1 MYSRME
7 GVEFFEGTE
16 KLMEVW
22 WSPVLGDDGTF
33 ADLRTVSREKWSEM
47 LSLVNCTIIS
57 EKRNDDMIA
66 YILSESS
73 MFVSR
78 ERLILK
84 TCGQT
89 TLLCCIKPLLELA
102 KIECGL
108 SNVRDFFYSR
118 MNYQAP
124 NLQSVP
130 HQTFDQEVQW
140 LDQLFSDGAGYA
152 LGRLNGPDTWYL
164 YTLDNTLPGVNEP
177 DQTLEILMLDLDKE
191 TMNKFYKS
199 VYSDADEV
207 TEVTGI
213 ANLLPGAVIDAALFD
228 PCGYSANGLLSISA
242 LKNVSRPEWFPN
254 VEHLR
259 DSYFNIHITPQ
270 EECSYVSFETNVKV
284 SCYKELIR
292 KVLETFKP
300 GRFLMTLFA
309 NEAKTLWGTSGFS
322 MHLTS
327 YNPGRNQEFQQK
339 PATSKFH
346 HLLSKIITACF
357 LY

>member
-228 PCGYSANGLLSISA
+228 PCGYSANGLLS
-242 LKNVSRPEWFPN
+242 
-254 VEHLR
+254 

>member
-1 MYSRME
+1 ME
-7 GVEFFEGTE
+7 GMEFFEGTE

-22 WSPVLGDDGTF
+22 WSPVLRDDGTF

-108 SNVRDFFYSR
+108 SNVRR
-118 MNYQAP
+118 
-124 NLQSVP
+124 
-130 HQTFDQEVQW
+130 
-140 LDQLFSDGAGYA
+140 
-152 LGRLNGPDTWYL
+152 YL

-213 ANLLPGAVIDAALFD
+213 SNLLPGAVIDAALFD

-242 LKNVSRPEWFPN
+242 QKNNVSRPEWFPN

-270 EECSYVSFETNVKV
+270 EECSYVSFETNVKL

-309 NEAKTLWGTSGFS
+309 NEGAPCGFS
-322 MHLTS
+322 YKTFQEGSIAGYKCNDLQLSQMKMYNLT
-327 YNPGRNQEFQQK
+327 YGHYEKIKGLKVQDNP
-339 PATSKFH
+339 H
-346 HLLSKIITACF
+346 IC
-357 LY
+357 

>member
-7 GVEFFEGTE
+7 GMEFFEGTE

-33 ADLRTVSREKWSEM
+33 ADLRTV
-47 LSLVNCTIIS
+47 
-57 EKRNDDMIA
+57 
-66 YILSESS
+66 SS

-124 NLQSVP
+124 NLQSIP
-130 HQTFDQEVQW
+130 HQTFDQE
-140 LDQLFSDGAGYA
+140 LFYGQKCF
-152 LGRLNGPDTWYL
+152 RFNGWISCFQY
-164 YTLDNTLPGVNEP
+164 
-177 DQTLEILMLDLDKE
+177 ILMLDLDKE

-199 VYSDADEV
+199 LYSDADEV

-228 PCGYSANGLLSISA
+228 PCGYSANGLLS
-242 LKNVSRPEWFPN
+242 
-254 VEHLR
+254 
-259 DSYFNIHITPQ
+259 
-270 EECSYVSFETNVKV
+270 

-309 NEAKTLWGTSGFS
+309 NEGAPCGFS
-322 MHLTS
+322 YKTFQEGSIAGYKCNDLQLSQMKMYNLT
-327 YNPGRNQEFQQK
+327 YGHYEKMKELKVQDNPN
-339 PATSKFH
+339 
-346 HLLSKIITACF
+346 IC
-357 LY
+357 